1 MDIDR
6 TMKKINMEKM
16 VITYEEALTR
26 LEELVGKMENNELN
40 LDQLGNSLEEA
51 QMLIKMCRDKLY
63 QTEIQ
68 VNGIMKELE

>member
-1 MDIDR
+1 
-6 TMKKINMEKM
+6 MEKK
-16 VITYEEALTR
+16 VITYEEAITR

-40 LDQLGNSLEEA
+40 LDQLGNSLKEA